1 MRGASRSGSG
11 DASLESFLEEV
22 TSGLELE
29 DS

>member
-1 MRGASRSGSG
+1 MRGASRSESG

>member
-1 MRGASRSGSG
+1 MRGASRSESG

-22 TSGLELE
+22 TSGLEIE